1 MIKKIYKKT
10 LGIVLAAAMMLSIAG
25 CGSKEKEVKT
35 DSTTAI
41 EVSDNTQNVEATQAA
56 TEAVVTTAYAQTE
69 NEEFEKYIMDA
80 FKEDIMSST
89 SSYHQNVKDLSS
101 FGIERP
107 TEAYWMKEIPT
118 GTAEEI
124 IAAEQ
129 KKVQDRYDR
138 LMTFENAELTEE
150 DMHKPF
156 LTYEQF
162 VAEKERLRESAIVDM
177 PQREV
182 IPEISKSVLEDER
195 LQAEMEDKDVE
206 QSEPSDYT
214 IVQTESPDLSL
225 FPTELSDRLVQR
237 ETASQAQDSLRNT
250 ESNSEKTVEKTVTK
264 QDYQRMMDKEKA
276 EWIGISLSDMPGSIR
291 RFKSKM
297 EQIGIW
303 HESTL
308 EMTETFMK
316 TRGAAPP
323 WPWSLMRFGIPSQ
336 LS

>member
-1 MIKKIYKKT
+1 M
-10 LGIVLAAAMMLSIAG
+10 
-25 CGSKEKEVKT
+25 
-35 DSTTAI
+35 
-41 EVSDNTQNVEATQAA
+41 
-56 TEAVVTTAYAQTE
+56 
-69 NEEFEKYIMDA
+69 
-80 FKEDIMSST
+80 
-89 SSYHQNVKDLSS
+89 
-101 FGIERP
+101 
-107 TEAYWMKEIPT
+107 
-118 GTAEEI
+118 
-124 IAAEQ
+124 
-129 KKVQDRYDR
+129 
-138 LMTFENAELTEE
+138 AELTEE

-297 EQIGIW
+297 EQIDIW

-308 EMTETFMK
+308 EMTEAFMK
-316 TRGAAPP
+316 LWNQVEKEQDTK
-323 WPWSLMRFGIPSQ
+323 Q
-336 LS
+336 LGNDYKQIKLR